1 MANFDKGQDVR
12 WDNGTGEANGTIADR
27 FERKVVRKLKD
38 SLVTRYGTPE
48 NPAYLIKRPSGDEVL
63 KLGSELRTG

>member
-1 MANFDKGQDVR
+1 MASFDKGQDVR
-12 WDNGTGEANGTIADR
+12 WDWGTGEASGTIADR

-48 NPAYLIKRPSGDEVL
+48 NPAYLIKQPSGDEVL
-63 KLGSELRTG
+63 KLGSELRAG